1 MPIRVLFVCIHNSAR
16 SQMAEAFLNR
26 IPGFTASSAG
36 IEPGKLNPIVV
47 AAMREIGIDISGHA
61 TKSVAQLIAAK
72 QPFDHVVTVC
82 DEANAERCPVV
93 PGAASRL
100 HLGFPDPSAL
110 PGTPDDKL
118 IGTRR
123 IRDDIRSAVSALAKR
138 LATSSPSLRSLA

>member
-26 IPGFTASSAG
+26 ILGFSASSAG

-72 QPFDHVVTVC
+72 LPFDHVVTVC

-93 PGAASRL
+93 PGAAPRL
-100 HLGFPDPSAL
+100 HLGFLDPSTL
-110 PGTPDDKL
+110 PGTDDDKL

-123 IRDDIRSAVSALAKR
+123 IRDDIRTAISALAKR
-138 LATSSPSLRSLA
+138 LATSSPSPRS